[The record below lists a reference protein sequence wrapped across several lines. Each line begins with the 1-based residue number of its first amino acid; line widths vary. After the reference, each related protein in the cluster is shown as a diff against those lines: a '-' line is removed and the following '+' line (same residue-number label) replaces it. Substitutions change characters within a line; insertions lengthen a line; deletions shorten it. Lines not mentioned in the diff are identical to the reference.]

1 MSNLDAYKV
10 KKIKGKNIGEHR
22 LVMQKHL
29 RRKLFPHEIVHH
41 IDGVKSNNDIHNLML
56 FPTKKAHT
64 KFHYDNGD
72 LRLMAGENRKQTF
85 KGMLQCRVCNN
96 WKGLRKFLTDA
107 KHYSGVRNICK
118 DCYNLQRKKR
128 RQRSES

>member
-1 MSNLDAYKV
+1 MNKYKV
-10 KKIKGKNIGEHR
+10 RKVNGKNIGEHR
-22 LVMQKHL
+22 LKMEIHIG
-29 RRKLFPHEIVHH
+29 RKLTKGEVVHH
-41 IDGVKSNNDIHNLML
+41 IDGNKSNNSIDNLIL

-64 KFHYDNGD
+64 KYHHENGD

-85 KGMLQCRVCNN
+85 KGMLQCRVCHN

-107 KHYSGVRNICK
+107 KHYLGVRNICK
-118 DCYNLQRKKR
+118 DCYNLQRKER